1 MNERPAVTRRFTNA
15 GRSFSSRDWLSTE
28 PWEPPIPDG
37 QTVPLGGLW
46 ERAARRC
53 ELRRSVD
60 PTRHAATTRP
70 SGRELLWALGLLALL
85 AVGWWLYWLVAT

>member
-53 ELRRSVD
+53 EMRRTVD
-60 PTRHAATTRP
+60 PVRHAATTRP
-70 SGRELLWALGLLALL
+70 DGIDLLVVLGIVA
-85 AVGWWLYWLVAT
+85 LVALAAVLGWMAAT